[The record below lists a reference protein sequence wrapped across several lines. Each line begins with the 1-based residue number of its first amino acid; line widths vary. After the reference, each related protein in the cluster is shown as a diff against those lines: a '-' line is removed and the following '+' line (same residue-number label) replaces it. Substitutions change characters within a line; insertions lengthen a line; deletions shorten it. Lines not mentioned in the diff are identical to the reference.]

1 MEDPGCLP
9 VRDSFAPGLA
19 RPAVGA
25 SVPAH
30 AVHPSTPFFS
40 CVRSSSFE
48 VKRVASGNLPQAPR
62 WPHAQLSAG
71 RERAWP
77 GGRRVVSP
85 SAAPP
90 PGDKPGSRGP
100 WMFSM
105 ARDPRGKAA
114 ARPRPLP
121 RKATPPY
128 GDKPRPLHGS
138 GLAPPHLVTPS
149 AGAAGRRAP
158 LAAAGRAAA
167 ATTMAAASVWKGLV
181 GLGLFAL
188 AHAAFSAAQHRSYM
202 RLTEKEDETLPIDI
216 VLQTLLAFAVT
227 CYGIVHIA
235 GEFKD
240 MDATSELKNKTF
252 DTLRNHPSF
261 YVFNHRGRVLFQSP
275 DTVNSSSNQDALSS
289 SSSLKF
295 RKLEP
300 LRR

>member
-1 MEDPGCLP
+1 M
-9 VRDSFAPGLA
+9 
-19 RPAVGA
+19 
-25 SVPAH
+25 
-30 AVHPSTPFFS
+30 
-40 CVRSSSFE
+40 
-48 VKRVASGNLPQAPR
+48 APR
-62 WPHAQLSAG
+62 SAFSREGAGQWPVA
-71 RERAWP
+71 RT
-77 GGRRVVSP
+77 SP
-85 SAAPP
+85 APLV
-90 PGDKPGSRGP
+90 R
-100 WMFSM
+100 
-105 ARDPRGKAA
+105 RDPSGFLNGLGPAWESGGA
-114 ARPRPLP
+114 
-121 RKATPPY
+121 ATPP
-128 GDKPRPLHGS
+128 PAQSH
-138 GLAPPHLVTPS
+138 APAAQNDVPFCPAPSVTPS
-149 AGAAGRRAP
+149 AGAGERRAP
-158 LAAAGRAAA
+158 LAAAAAGRAAA
-167 ATTMAAASVWKGLV
+167 MAAASVWKGLV

-275 DTVNSSSNQDALSS
+275 DTVNSSSSQDALSS

>member
-1 MEDPGCLP
+1 M
-9 VRDSFAPGLA
+9 APRSALSREGAGLA
-19 RPAVGA
+19 RGPM
-25 SVPAH
+25 
-30 AVHPSTPFFS
+30 
-40 CVRSSSFE
+40 VRSSLGCP
-48 VKRVASGNLPQAPR
+48 A
-62 WPHAQLSAG
+62 
-71 RERAWP
+71 
-77 GGRRVVSP
+77 
-85 SAAPP
+85 
-90 PGDKPGSRGP
+90 GDKPGARPDAVHLPDGP
-100 WMFSM
+100 GPAWESGR
-105 ARDPRGKAA
+105 AGTPPA
-114 ARPRPLP
+114 ARS
-121 RKATPPY
+121 
-128 GDKPRPLHGS
+128 H
-138 GLAPPHLVTPS
+138 APPLARRGSAPFVTPS
-149 AGAAGRRAP
+149 AGAGGRRAP

-167 ATTMAAASVWKGLV
+167 TMAAASVWKGLV